1 MAVGKKQNAK
11 SKTQNGIKQGKS
23 SSGARDTRDTSPAR
37 TMDELLARTGYQL
50 KGFSRGDKVKG
61 KVLDIGPKFIILD
74 IGAKSE
80 GVVTDREF
88 ETIKHF
94 VKNLSVGDIVEVQ
107 ILSPEEKG
115 QIVLSIREAAEKYAW
130 KVLEDAVLASREI
143 DCRVESVARGG
154 LSVLVMGLNG
164 YIPGSH
170 LGNSLAKNPSSALD
184 KTLKVKVIEAD
195 REKNRIVLSEKA
207 VSEAELLALQEEI
220 VKKIKEGEKFRGK
233 VVGIVSFGAFVQI
246 EKDKVALDGLVHLSE
261 LSWQKV
267 SSPEEVVK
275 VGDEV
280 SVVVIGRD
288 PSKGSGQG
296 GRLSFSMKQAQEDPW
311 KKVVKKYKEEGRVK
325 GKVTRLGDF
334 GAIIGLEP
342 GIEGLVHLSKIPAGI
357 SLKEGAEIDCFIEKV
372 DQKSRKIS
380 LGLVLK
386 AKPVGYK

>member
-1 MAVGKKQNAK
+1 MAGKKK
-11 SKTQNGIKQGKS
+11 VSKVKTS
-23 SSGARDTRDTSPAR
+23 SASRVTFQSAR
-37 TMDELLARTGYQL
+37 TMDELLLRTGYQI

-88 ETIKHF
+88 EAVKHF
-94 VKNLSVGDIVEVQ
+94 VKNLSVGDEIEVQ
-107 ILSPEEKG
+107 ILFPEEKG

-130 KVLEDAVLASREI
+130 KILEDAVLASKEI
-143 DCRVESVARGG
+143 DCRVESVAKGG
-154 LSVLVMGLNG
+154 LSVLIMGLNG
-164 YIPGSH
+164 YIPGSQ
-170 LGNSLAKNPSSALD
+170 LGSFLAKNPSLSLD
-184 KTLKVKVIEAD
+184 KTLKVKAIEVD

-220 VKKIKEGEKFRGK
+220 VKKIKPGEKFRGK
-233 VVGIVSFGAFVQI
+233 VVGIVSFGVFVQI

-267 SSPEEVVK
+267 FSPEEVVK
-275 VGDEV
+275 AGDEV
-280 SVVVIGRD
+280 DVVVIGRD
-288 PSKGSGQG
+288 SSTSRGAG

-311 KKVVKKYKEEGRVK
+311 KEIVKKYKKEDRVK
-325 GKVTRLGDF
+325 GKVTKLGDF
-334 GAIIGLEP
+334 GAIIELEP
-342 GIEGLVHLSKIPAGI
+342 GVEGLVHLSKIPAGI
-357 SLKEGAEIDCFIEKV
+357 SLKEGSSVDCFIEKV

-380 LGLVLK
+380 LGLALK

>member
-1 MAVGKKQNAK
+1 MAVGKKQKAK
-11 SKTQNGIKQGKS
+11 SKKKKEITSKP
-23 SSGARDTRDTSPAR
+23 SGGAPAVS
-37 TMDELLARTGYQL
+37 MDELLTKTGYQI
-50 KGFSRGDKVKG
+50 KSFSRGDKVKG
-61 KVLDIGPKFIILD
+61 KVLDIGPRFIVLD

-80 GVVTDREF
+80 GVVTDQEF
-88 ETIKHF
+88 EAVKHF
-94 VKNLSVGDIVEVQ
+94 VKNLALGDEIEVQ

-143 DCRVESVARGG
+143 DCRVESIARGG

-164 YIPGSH
+164 YIPGSQ
-170 LGNSLAKNPSSALD
+170 LGSFLAKNPSSALD
-184 KTLKVKVIEAD
+184 KTLKVKAIEVD
-195 REKNRIVLSEKA
+195 REMNRIVLSEKA
-207 VSEAELLALQEEI
+207 VSEAELLAVQEEI
-220 VKKIKEGEKFRGK
+220 VKKIKTGEKFRGK

-246 EKDKVALDGLVHLSE
+246 EKDGVTLDGLVHLSE

-267 SSPEEVVK
+267 SDPLEAVK

-280 SVVVIGRD
+280 EVVVIGIE
-288 PSKGSGQG
+288 K

-311 KKVVKKYKEEGRVK
+311 KEVVKKYKEEGRVK

-342 GIEGLVHLSKIPAGI
+342 GVEGLVHLSKIPAGI
-357 SLKEGAEIDCFIEKV
+357 SLKEGAEVDCFIEKV
-372 DQKSRKIS
+372 NPKSRKIS

-386 AKPVGYK
+386 VKPVGYK

>member
-1 MAVGKKQNAK
+1 MGKKK
-11 SKTQNGIKQGKS
+11 VSKIKTS
-23 SSGARDTRDTSPAR
+23 SASRVTFQSAR
-37 TMDELLARTGYQL
+37 TMDELLLRTGYQI

-88 ETIKHF
+88 EAVKHF
-94 VKNLSVGDIVEVQ
+94 VKNLSVGDEIEVQ

-130 KVLEDAVLASREI
+130 KILEDAVLASKEI
-143 DCRVESVARGG
+143 DCRVESVAKGG

-164 YIPGSH
+164 YIPGSQ
-170 LGNSLAKNPSSALD
+170 LGSFLTKNPSLSLD
-184 KTLKVKVIEAD
+184 KTLKVKAIEVD

-220 VKKIKEGEKFRGK
+220 VKKIKPGEKFRGK
-233 VVGIVSFGAFVQI
+233 VVGIVSFGVFVQI

-267 SSPEEVVK
+267 FSPEEVVK
-275 VGDEV
+275 AGDEV
-280 SVVVIGRD
+280 DVVVIGRD
-288 PSKGSGQG
+288 SSTSRGAG

-311 KKVVKKYKEEGRVK
+311 KEIVKKYKKEDRVK
-325 GKVTRLGDF
+325 GKVTKLGDF
-334 GAIIGLEP
+334 GAIIELEP
-342 GIEGLVHLSKIPAGI
+342 GVEGLVHLSKIPAGI
-357 SLKEGAEIDCFIEKV
+357 SLKEGSSVDCFIEKV

-380 LGLVLK
+380 LGLALK

>member
-11 SKTQNGIKQGKS
+11 SKTQKEITS
-23 SSGARDTRDTSPAR
+23 ESSGGAPAVS
-37 TMDELLARTGYQL
+37 MDELLTKTGYQI

-88 ETIKHF
+88 EAVKHF
-94 VKNLSVGDIVEVQ
+94 VKNLALGDEIEVQ

-130 KVLEDAVLASREI
+130 KILEDTVLASGEI
-143 DCRVESVARGG
+143 DCRVESVAKGG
-154 LSVLVMGLNG
+154 LNVLVMGLNG
-164 YIPGSH
+164 YIPGSQ
-170 LGNSLAKNPSSALD
+170 LGSFLAKNPSSALD
-184 KTLKVKVIEAD
+184 KTLKVKAIEVD

-207 VSEAELLALQEEI
+207 VSEAELLAVQEEI
-220 VKKIKEGEKFRGK
+220 VKKIKPGEKFRGK
-233 VVGIVSFGAFVQI
+233 VVGIVNFGAFVQI

-275 VGDEV
+275 LGDEV
-280 SVVVIGRD
+280 DVVVIGRE
-288 PSKGSGQG
+288 K

-311 KKVVKKYKEEGRVK
+311 KEIVKKYKEEVRVK
-325 GKVTRLGDF
+325 GKVIRLGDF

-357 SLKEGAEIDCFIEKV
+357 SLKEGSSVDCFIEKV

-386 AKPVGYK
+386 TKPAGYK

>member
-1 MAVGKKQNAK
+1 MAGKKKVSQVPQVSKVSKAK
-11 SKTQNGIKQGKS
+11 TS
-23 SSGARDTRDTSPAR
+23 SASRVTFQSAR

-50 KGFSRGDKVKG
+50 KSFSRGDRAKG

-130 KVLEDAVLASREI
+130 KVLGDAVLASKEI
-143 DCRVESVARGG
+143 DCRVESVAKGG
-154 LSVLVMGLNG
+154 LSVLAMGLNG
-164 YIPGSH
+164 YIPGSQ
-170 LGNSLAKNPSSALD
+170 LGSFLAKNPSLALD

-195 REKNRIVLSEKA
+195 REKNRIILSEKA

-246 EKDKVALDGLVHLSE
+246 EKDGAALDGLVHLSE

-267 SSPEEVVK
+267 PDPLEAVK

-280 SVVVIGRD
+280 NVVVIGRD
-288 PSKGSGQG
+288 PSTGSGQG

-311 KKVVKKYKEEGRVK
+311 KEAAKKYKEEGRVK

-342 GIEGLVHLSKIPAGI
+342 GVEGLVHLSKIPADI
-357 SLKEGAEIDCFIEKV
+357 SLKEGAEVDCFIEKV

>member
-1 MAVGKKQNAK
+1 MAGKKKVSQVPQVSKVSKAK
-11 SKTQNGIKQGKS
+11 PLVVVTSK
-23 SSGARDTRDTSPAR
+23 PAVS
-37 TMDELLARTGYQL
+37 MDELLTKTGYQI

-88 ETIKHF
+88 EAVKHF
-94 VKNLSVGDIVEVQ
+94 VKNLALGDEIEVQ

-130 KVLEDAVLASREI
+130 KILEDAVLASGEI
-143 DCRVESVARGG
+143 DCRVESAAKGG

-164 YIPGSH
+164 YIPGSQ
-170 LGNSLAKNPSSALD
+170 LGSFLAKNPSSALD
-184 KTLKVKVIEAD
+184 KTLKVKAIEVD
-195 REKNRIVLSEKA
+195 REKNRIILSERA
-207 VSEAELLALQEEI
+207 VSEAELLAVQEEI

-246 EKDKVALDGLVHLSE
+246 EKDKTALDGLVHLSE

-267 SSPEEVVK
+267 FSPEEVVK
-275 VGDEV
+275 AGDEV
-280 SVVVIGRD
+280 DVVVIGRD
-288 PSKGSGQG
+288 FSTGRGAG

-311 KKVVKKYKEEGRVK
+311 KEIVKKYKEEDRVK
-325 GKVTRLGDF
+325 GKVTKLGDF

-342 GIEGLVHLSKIPAGI
+342 GVEGLVHLSKIPAGI
-357 SLKEGAEIDCFIEKV
+357 SLKEGSSVDCFIEKV

-380 LGLVLK
+380 LGLALK
-386 AKPVGYK
+386 AKPLGYK